1 MSQIKQ
7 IARSARSQ
15 IAMCFFDGLKVKA
28 VMPSEPS
35 TPIKKYV
42 SYCISITWNIS
53 LGLLVNV
60 VNNDVVSCGIY
71 DSGVF
76 TVEYVPLH
84 VPLESEHE
92 PKKSQSLLNLF
103 T

>member
-1 MSQIKQ
+1 
-7 IARSARSQ
+7 
-15 IAMCFFDGLKVKA
+15 MCFFDGLKVKA

-35 TPIKKYV
+35 TPIEKYV
-42 SYCISITWNIS
+42 SYCISITWNVS
-53 LGLLVNV
+53 LSLLVNV

-92 PKKSQSLLNLF
+92 PISHSTLNMF